1 VSLHRLARVRRFTK
15 SLALV
20 VVLMCAAA
28 TTAHAQYFRNAG
40 VRGHVGWLGLGSSMD
55 GLFNKKLWNATD
67 QVTFGATGFYSIGYN
82 TWYEATAVLGFG
94 GVRIASPGVPNP
106 VVISLQVDLAG
117 FRYMFLEERFRP
129 YVAAGLPVMTLFGN
143 AFPGDL
149 PANSFL
155 GSAPI
160 WIGGRVGG
168 GIEYIFGDEMS
179 LNLDVGVTG
188 FFGLG
193 NAPPINGDFSAVMPA
208 TQAKLGFNIYF

>member
-1 VSLHRLARVRRFTK
+1 MSLKRVHRYQKRMRAV
-15 SLALV
+15 ALV

-28 TTAHAQYFRNAG
+28 SSARAQYFRNAG

-55 GLFNKKLWNATD
+55 GLFGKKLWNATD
-67 QVTFGATGFYSIGYN
+67 QVTFGATGFYSIGYD

-106 VVISLQVDLAG
+106 IVVSLQVDLAG

-129 YVAAGLPVMTLFGN
+129 YVAAGLPVMSLFGN
-143 AFPGDL
+143 AAAGDV
-149 PANSFL
+149 PANTFL
-155 GSAPI
+155 GSVPI
-160 WIGGRVGG
+160 WIGARVGG
-168 GIEYIFGDEMS
+168 GIEYIFVDEMS
-179 LNLDVGVTG
+179 LNLDVGLTG

-193 NAPPINGDFSAVMPA
+193 NTPPVNGVFSPVMPA